1 MFFLRNSD
9 DAFYFLYSVRYRNWY
24 NYWLTIWFSND
35 YLEMLL
41 MPKERIKEIAINS
54 ATAGVIIAPL
64 KGWTQLGLREVW
76 EYRDLIWSFATRNFR
91 VRYRQ
96 MALGPLWSILSPLID
111 MVILSAIFGGLAKLP
126 SEGIP
131 YSIFTYVALIPWGYF
146 SGITNAAAGS
156 LVSEMDVISKI
167 YFPRL
172 VIPFS
177 NILSLLFDTGISM
190 FILFG
195 MVFYYHFSL
204 SWRLLFVPAYL
215 ALAAVA
221 GLGIGLWL
229 ATLAVRYRDV
239 RNLAG
244 YGLQVL
250 KFVTPVVYTA
260 SLIPEKWQPLY
271 RINPMY
277 WVVEGF
283 RWIFLGTGQAPNLMI
298 GISAA
303 LAVILMISGM
313 YVFQRTERTIVDW
326 L

>member
-1 MFFLRNSD
+1 MVN
-9 DAFYFLYSVRYRNWY
+9 
-24 NYWLTIWFSND
+24 
-35 YLEMLL
+35 
-41 MPKERIKEIAINS
+41 ERKRALAANES
-54 ATAGVIIAPL
+54 TPGVIIAPL
-64 KGWTQLGLREVW
+64 NGWTQLGLREVW
-76 EYRDLIWSFATRNFR
+76 EYRDLIWSFTARNFR
-91 VRYRQ
+91 IRYRQ

-111 MVILSAIFGGLAKLP
+111 MVIFSTIFGGLAKLP
-126 SEGIP
+126 SDGVP
-131 YSIFTYVALIPWGYF
+131 YSIFAYTALIPWGYF
-146 SGITNAAAGS
+146 SGITTAAAGS

-177 NILSLLFDTGISM
+177 NVLSLLFDAVISLL
-190 FILFG
+190 ILLG
-195 MVFYYHFSL
+195 MTFYYHFPFT
-204 SWRLLFVPAYL
+204 WRLLLMPFYL

-244 YGLQVL
+244 YGLQIM
-250 KFVTPVVYTA
+250 KFVTPVVYSA
-260 SLIPEKWQPLY
+260 SLIPQKWQALY
-271 RINPMY
+271 RLNPMY

-283 RWIFLGTGQAPNLMI
+283 RWIFLGSGQAPSLMI
-298 GISAA
+298 GISGVLA
-303 LAVILMISGM
+303 LLLFVTGV

>member
-1 MFFLRNSD
+1 MVFMQK
-9 DAFYFLYSVRYRNWY
+9 VG
-24 NYWLTIWFSND
+24 
-35 YLEMLL
+35 
-41 MPKERIKEIAINS
+41 KKEIPTIS
-54 ATAGVIIAPL
+54 ATSGVIIAPL
-64 KGWTQLGLREVW
+64 QGWTSLGLREIW

-111 MVILSAIFGGLAKLP
+111 MIIFSAIFGGLAKLP
-126 SEGIP
+126 SEGVP
-131 YSIFTYVALIPWGYF
+131 YSIFAYTGLIPWGYF

-177 NILSLLFDTGISM
+177 NVLSLLFDNVISLL
-190 FILFG
+190 IL
-195 MVFYYHFSL
+195 MVMVLYFHIPFT
-204 SWRLLFVPAYL
+204 WRLILVPAYL

-250 KFVTPVVYTA
+250 KFVTPVVYSA
-260 SLIPEKWQPLY
+260 SLIPEKWQTVY
-271 RINPMY
+271 RLNPVY

-283 RWIFLGTGQAPNLMI
+283 RWIFLGSGQAPNLMI

-303 LAVILMISGM
+303 LAVILLITGM

>member
-1 MFFLRNSD
+1 
-9 DAFYFLYSVRYRNWY
+9 
-24 NYWLTIWFSND
+24 
-35 YLEMLL
+35 
-41 MPKERIKEIAINS
+41 MPNERKKEIATNT
-54 ATAGVIIAPL
+54 ATSGVIIAPL
-64 KGWTQLGLREVW
+64 KGWTHLGLREVW

-111 MVILSAIFGGLAKLP
+111 MVIFSAIFGGLAKLP
-126 SEGIP
+126 SEGVP
-131 YSIFTYVALIPWGYF
+131 YSIFAYAGLIPWGYF

-177 NILSLLFDTGISM
+177 NVLSLLFDTVISL
-190 FILFG
+190 FILLG
-195 MVFYYHFSL
+195 MVLYFHMPL
-204 SWRLLFVPAYL
+204 TWRLMLVPAYL

-221 GLGIGLWL
+221 GLGIGLWM

-250 KFVTPVVYTA
+250 KFVTPVVYSA
-260 SLIPEKWQPLY
+260 SLIPEKWQVLY
-271 RINPMY
+271 RLNPVY

-283 RWIFLGTGQAPNLMI
+283 RWIFLGTGEAPNLMI
-298 GISAA
+298 GISGA
-303 LAVILMISGM
+303 LAVLLLITGM

>member
-1 MFFLRNSD
+1 MANARKAGTASGPAPSGF
-9 DAFYFLYSVRYRNWY
+9 
-24 NYWLTIWFSND
+24 TI
-35 YLEMLL
+35 
-41 MPKERIKEIAINS
+41 
-54 ATAGVIIAPL
+54 TPL
-64 KGWTQLGLREVW
+64 KGWNQLDLREVW
-76 EYRDLIWSFATRNFR
+76 EYRDLVWSFATRNFR

-111 MVILSAIFGGLAKLP
+111 MVLFSAIFGGLAKLP
-126 SEGIP
+126 SGGVP
-131 YSIFTYVALIPWGYF
+131 YSIFAYTALIPWGYF

-177 NILSLLFDTGISM
+177 NVVSLLFDMAISLL
-190 FILFG
+190 ILLG
-195 MVFYYHFSL
+195 MVAYFHYAL
-204 SWRLLFVPAYL
+204 TWRILLVPAYL
-215 ALAAVA
+215 LLAAVT

-244 YGLQVL
+244 YGLQIL
-250 KFVTPVVYTA
+250 KFITPVVYSA
-260 SLIPEKWQPLY
+260 SLIPDRWQTVY
-271 RINPMY
+271 RLNPVY

-283 RWIFLGTGQAPNLMI
+283 RWIFLGTGQAPTLMI
-298 GISAA
+298 A
-303 LAVILMISGM
+303 LSGLLALLLLITGMAV
-313 YVFQRTERTIVDW
+313 FRRTERTIVDW

>member
-1 MFFLRNSD
+1 MAYDRKKDS
-9 DAFYFLYSVRYRNWY
+9 SP
-24 NYWLTIWFSND
+24 LTLAMI
-35 YLEMLL
+35 
-41 MPKERIKEIAINS
+41 
-54 ATAGVIIAPL
+54 VPL
-64 KGWTQLGLREVW
+64 KSWTQLGLREVW
-76 EYRDLIWSFATRNFR
+76 DYRDLIGSFATRNFR

-111 MVILSAIFGGLAKLP
+111 MVIFSTLFGGLAKLP
-126 SEGIP
+126 SEGVP
-131 YSIFTYVALIPWGYF
+131 YAVFAYTALIPWGYF
-146 SGITNAAAGS
+146 AGITNASAGS

-177 NILSLLFDTGISM
+177 TVLSLLFDMLISLA
-190 FILFG
+190 ILLG
-195 MVFYYHFSL
+195 MTLYFHFPL
-204 SWRLLFVPAYL
+204 TLRLLLVPAYL
-215 ALAAVA
+215 LLAAAA

-250 KFVTPVVYTA
+250 KFITPVVYSA
-260 SLIPEKWQPLY
+260 SLIPEKWQSLY
-271 RINPMY
+271 RLNPMY

-283 RWIFLGTGQAPNLMI
+283 RWIFLGIGQPPGAMLW
-298 GISAA
+298 
-303 LAVILMISGM
+303 ISGLIAAVLLVSGM
-313 YVFQRTERTIVDW
+313 FVFRYTERTIVDW